1 MVPYQCILPELYT
14 ICLSSN
20 IQDHLILP
28 LQDRLEEWRKISYQL
43 DKDHA
48 KEFKR
53 VKHEIK
59 KRSSDTLRLQKKAKK
74 GGRGQ
79 QRTLDSAL
87 QDVNDR
93 YLLLEE
99 SERQAVRKALIEE
112 RSRFCYFVSFI
123 TPVVVTS
130 SLSSGCCCLT
140 SLESELSVLQEL
152 AHLQEILESL
162 GEQTQEPFALPPA
175 SEQVLLDIKSAGP
188 DTFWNFQNKVYNV
201 QSISV
206 RYVGFKQ
213 PLYETWQTPPNS
225 PPSLGS
231 RKSSMCSI
239 SSLNSSSSGSTS
251 SPSHRQ
257 PQLPVLR
264 VPSIS
269 SQDSGFTSQDHLCT
283 RLAATPPLPGSAPPP
298 PGPASLDF
306 SSPPNATWPNLQDTL
321 QFERAAASILKS
333 QHPRPHTISTG
344 DYTFLTLSGGW
355 KHSIIGTSVTVTIL
369 FSPISPRISDVDL
382 LWWLAAYERAGHHP
396 RPGLTSQTFQPPG
409 ESSDSGETLTS
420 SSNSCDLDLQPP
432 LPPHRTCQPQVPD
445 KPSGLKKIPVPVIAN
460 NNGAN
465 GSLGLFEWPGHR
477 GMMALHQY
485 KDHVMT
491 RPTVCPG
498 QPGSTN
504 PPIYANISA
513 SNFAGS
519 ESIYADKATFQKDL
533 AVILAQNLHFNSALR
548 CEPGTVVAGPSGT
561 HTIGRQTATLGRKPP
576 PPVRRSSSL
585 STPQSPARE
594 DRPPW
599 VAVPTSKAHTMTAN
613 ERESLL
619 SRLVAQQAQQTSC
632 YATAGRTKRTSPATK
647 VKSWLATRPPSAP
660 RDMDSIKTSLMDQI
674 RMGVSLRRV
683 HTNDRSAP
691 RLP

>member
-1 MVPYQCILPELYT
+1 MLYT

-140 SLESELSVLQEL
+140 S
-152 AHLQEILESL
+152 
-162 GEQTQEPFALPPA
+162 
-175 SEQVLLDIKSAGP
+175 
-188 DTFWNFQNKVYNV
+188 
-201 QSISV
+201 
-206 RYVGFKQ
+206 
-213 PLYETWQTPPNS
+213 LYETWQTPPNS

-355 KHSIIGTSVTVTIL
+355 KHSIIGTSVKPLCKNSQLYFHSYPFIKVLITGPTFL
-369 FSPISPRISDVDL
+369 FVSFEIELFIKSKISICIYS
-382 LWWLAAYERAGHHP
+382 
-396 RPGLTSQTFQPPG
+396 T
-409 ESSDSGETLTS
+409 
-420 SSNSCDLDLQPP
+420 SSNSSHP
-432 LPPHRTCQPQVPD
+432 
-445 KPSGLKKIPVPVIAN
+445 
-460 NNGAN
+460 
-465 GSLGLFEWPGHR
+465 LGLYNKY
-477 GMMALHQY
+477 LVVQ
-485 KDHVMT
+485 
-491 RPTVCPG
+491 
-498 QPGSTN
+498 
-504 PPIYANISA
+504 
-513 SNFAGS
+513 
-519 ESIYADKATFQKDL
+519 ATFQKDL
-533 AVILAQNLHFNSALR
+533 AVILAQNLHFNSDFHHHDCCSFTMAWNQQDLI
-548 CEPGTVVAGPSGT
+548 V
-561 HTIGRQTATLGRKPP
+561 KPP
-576 PPVRRSSSL
+576 RNIQL
-585 STPQSPARE
+585 
-594 DRPPW
+594 
-599 VAVPTSKAHTMTAN
+599 
-613 ERESLL
+613 
-619 SRLVAQQAQQTSC
+619 
-632 YATAGRTKRTSPATK
+632 
-647 VKSWLATRPPSAP
+647 
-660 RDMDSIKTSLMDQI
+660 
-674 RMGVSLRRV
+674 
-683 HTNDRSAP
+683 
-691 RLP
+691 